1 MNIKAIGRRPR
12 ARQGAARAALCTL
25 ALAVATG
32 LGITNAAWAQAQGQM
47 QGQPNYPTRPVRL
60 VVAFP
65 PGGATDVIGR
75 DLAKGLSE
83 IWGQPV
89 IVDNKPGAGGLLA
102 AESVARAAPDGYTL
116 FLASDGAIVGVP
128 FMVDKLPYD
137 PLTDLKPVGL
147 VGAIPLVLIANP
159 TLKVNT
165 LADFVAAAKAK
176 PGAIDY
182 ASGGIGASH
191 HLSMEMLQR
200 AAGIKLNHVVYKGGA
215 PAMQDVMAGHVPIMW
230 SATSTALTQI
240 KNGKLMALAM
250 GSSERSP
257 QLPNVPTLAEL
268 GYNFE
273 AGNWV
278 GVMGPA
284 GLPAGLTEKLQND
297 IAKVVATPAYKNSLI
312 SQGNEARTSTAAD
325 FSSRIQREYA
335 RNKTIFAELGVN
347 AK

>member
-1 MNIKAIGRRPR
+1 MDKVTGSGVRAPAAKRRSIRAAAILTVV
-12 ARQGAARAALCTL
+12 AAASACWVQGAM
-25 ALAVATG
+25 
-32 LGITNAAWAQAQGQM
+32 AQAGF
-47 QGQPNYPTRPVRL
+47 PNRPVRL

-83 IWGQPV
+83 LWGQAV
-89 IVDNKPGAGGLLA
+89 VVDNKPGAGGLLA
-102 AESVARAAPDGYTL
+102 AEAVVRSAPDGYTL

-128 FMVDKLPYD
+128 FMVDKMPYD
-137 PLTDLKPVGL
+137 PLTDLKAVGL
-147 VGAIPLVLIANP
+147 VGGIPLVLIANP
-159 TLKVNT
+159 VTKFTTLN
-165 LADFVAAAKAK
+165 DFIAAAKAK
-176 PGAIDY
+176 PGGIDY

-200 AAGIKLNHVVYKGGA
+200 AAGIKVNHVVYKGGA
-215 PAMQDVMAGHVPIMW
+215 QGMQDVMAGHVPIMW
-230 SATSTALTQI
+230 TATSTALSQI
-240 KNGKLMALAM
+240 KNGKLNALAM

-284 GLPAGLTEKLQND
+284 GLPAALTEKLQND
-297 IAKVVATPAYKNSLI
+297 IAKVVASPAYRNSLI

-325 FSSRIQREYA
+325 FSARIQREYA